1 MYSIPIYIGSPESE
15 FLATIAILHSG
26 IWVQGVDCPNC
37 KLVSSQYDPH
47 NSTGS
52 FYQNKSS
59 SYEDLN
65 KKLILEGSVYS
76 DTVNISG
83 LVITT
88 DISVASQFVDPF
100 NLAEDGILGLGKDQ
114 NSIVF
119 KWYELGYLSSPVY
132 SLYNPVDDYPYLLLD
147 ELNFTDLDL
156 DLNETLKISLKESL
170 SGELSFNDKTYE
182 AYPVEFSSI
191 NSYFS
196 GPYVIMQELYSDLIE
211 NFNCYYVEEYLA
223 CECDSEFKDIYITI
237 QGVTLTI
244 PSSLYL
250 MTVQNACFLYAET
263 GSDRWILGEPLL
275 KNYLVS
281 VDLLEESINFY
292 VVSPK
297 EHYEP
302 SAFETYEGWAV
313 VIGAVLGSLAIYLA
327 AAGIYQIIKKRMER
341 EDEEGAPLLE
351 VQSNKGKS
359 RQI

>member
-1 MYSIPIYIGSPESE
+1 M
-15 FLATIAILHSG
+15 
-26 IWVQGVDCPNC
+26 QGVDCPNC
-37 KLVSSQYDPH
+37 KLVASQYDPH
-47 NSTGS
+47 NSTNS
-52 FYQNKSS
+52 LYLNKSNTFIDES
-59 SYEDLN
+59 
-65 KKLILEGSVYS
+65 KKLVLEGSVYS
-76 DTVNISG
+76 DTINISG
-83 LVITT
+83 LLINAN
-88 DISVASQFVDPF
+88 ISVASQFVDPY
-100 NLAEDGILGLGKDQ
+100 NLAEDGILGLGKDK
-114 NSIVF
+114 NSIVY

-132 SLYNPVDDYPYLLLD
+132 SLYNVPDDYPYLLFD

-156 DLNETLKISLKESL
+156 DLNETLKISLKEPL
-170 SGELSFNDKTYE
+170 LGELWFNDKTYE

-223 CECDSEFKDIYITI
+223 CECDSEFEDIYITI

-263 GSDRWILGEPLL
+263 GTDKWVLGEPLL

-297 EHYEP
+297 VHYEP
-302 SAFETYEGWAV
+302 SAFETFEGWAV
-313 VIGAVLGSLAIYLA
+313 VIGAVIGSLAIYLA

-351 VQSNKGKS
+351 VQNNKGKS